1 MGCFNLRSL
10 LLAAI
15 VLSNCITWTAS
26 RHHYTHNVSGHRSR
40 HRRQGAGLYLP
51 ASYIIPGGEGSGA
64 WGEWGET
71 SPCSRTCGGGVA
83 SQKRICLVFGS
94 DGQPQC
100 SGGDTKYFSCQTQDC
115 PDGSPDFRQQ
125 QCSEHDGENFR
136 GHTYTWVPYTK
147 APNPC
152 ELNCMPKGGR
162 FYYRHKEKVVDG
174 TRCNDESYDVCVD
187 GTCQHVGCD
196 MMLGSNAREDKCR
209 ECRGNNT
216 NCHTVKS
223 TIPPEHELRQGY
235 NDILI
240 IPQGATSI
248 YIAEVRD
255 SNNYLA
261 LRSKQSNVYYLNGDY
276 HIDFPRTLEIAGAL
290 WHYERSQQGFAAP
303 DVLRCQGPT
312 NEPLYL
318 SLLLQDTNVGIDYE
332 YSIPT
337 SLAPPPNQEY
347 NWVHEE
353 FSDCTAPCGGG
364 YQTRNV
370 TCRSRE
376 DLDVVSDSLCDD
388 ILKPVTNQTCNTFPC
403 EAHWV
408 EGPWSPCSKPCG
420 EGGSRSREVYCEKVI
435 TNGVT
440 FRYTSRVGDKECEA
454 LPKPPLTQECSKEAS
469 CPKWF
474 IGKWKPCDKLC
485 GEGKQTREVVCHQK
499 DNGRVEVLTDAECSE
514 EKPAT
519 EQSCMLHPCEG
530 VDWVL
535 TDWSGCDN
543 CLSKVRTRLAEC
555 STKDGTV
562 VNSTFCSY
570 HPTPVLE
577 EPCDKTKLPACEVS
591 WYATQWSNC
600 SVDCGKGIK
609 SRKVFCGLF
618 DGSAVLKVADS
629 RCENETKYND
639 TAPCEVP
646 QEECPDHWHAGPW
659 TECTKKCGGGYQYR
673 TVLCLSGNKTGTKCN
688 GETVLDPTQNCNTGP
703 CDADETLPVDA
714 HSTPIMDDTEDE
726 DCIEEDEE
734 YPDEGVDEL
743 EPESTDE
750 DMMFSDSPSTEEG
763 SGASTTS
770 EFESESTETGSG
782 ETSITE
788 SLSTESSGS
797 EPTETGDTESTITIE
812 SSGSSE
818 SEATSESGETT
829 ELSSTSESGATTES
843 SGTSESSTTSESEGS
858 TVSDGSTESSSSSVS
873 EETSWSSTTDISS
886 TSESSSGST
895 DLSTDLTSEF
905 TDSTTESVTLS
916 SSDETGA
923 SSTEA
928 SSTSEATDESSGS
941 EASTTESGTESTTE
955 GGSSGTTETGETS
968 ESETSVGTTESGAT
982 ETEGST
988 ELSTTESEGSTES
1001 GATTESG
1008 GTTESEGS
1016 TESEATTESGS
1027 TESEGT
1033 TESGSTEETVSEG
1046 SSTTELYSTE
1056 ESSESTPWDWSST
1069 IDFYATTRRPRCK
1082 PRRSKCKKSKFGCC
1096 PDNITPAAGPFDE
1109 ACPTPKTCKESK
1121 FGCCPDGVSP
1131 ATGPKNDGCPVEPCE
1146 DTLFGCCKS
1155 DKKTPAKGNDQEGC
1169 PPPPPAC
1176 KSSKYGCCK
1185 DEKTPATGRKGKG
1198 CPENAPAKRPTGC
1211 ATSKYGCCYDNKT
1224 EATGPNGHGCPCGA
1238 TEFGCCSDG
1247 VSTASGT
1254 EMEGCVM
1261 SCNTSAYGCCQDGE
1275 TPAHGPDYEGCCLL
1289 YAYGCC
1295 PDNHQPA
1302 EGPHLEGCSCQRA
1315 RFGCCPDNITIA
1327 RGPDN
1332 KGCGCKFSEHG
1343 CCPDRHTPAL
1353 GPEFEG
1359 CECNTYQFGCC
1370 PDGVTIAKGPNLQG
1384 CQCQYS
1390 KYGCCGDGQTS
1401 ATGPDQGGCDCS
1413 SSKYGCCP
1421 DGQTEA
1427 KGEKFLGCT
1436 DVPENRQAGCSLS
1449 TDRGPCRN
1457 YSVYWYYDIEY
1468 GGCSRFW
1475 YGGCEGNANR
1485 FSSPEECEDVCVRP
1499 SPKDAC
1505 KLPKVKGACQG
1516 YHLRWYFDSAR
1527 EQCGQ
1532 FVFGGC
1538 LGNANNF
1545 ESRELC
1551 QEHCEPARGDDV
1563 CKLPIEQGSC
1573 AGNFGRWGFNAESGQ
1588 CEQFVWGG
1596 CEGNGNRFGSE
1607 AACNLRCNPP
1617 GEQKPQCSEPQ
1628 LVGNCT
1634 EKQAV
1639 WSFSQTENRC
1649 VPFYYT
1655 GCNGN
1660 NNRFTS
1666 EDACTEAC
1674 PNAFVQDVCS
1684 LPALTGD
1691 CADYRERWYY
1701 DTSIKRCRQ
1710 FYFGGCGGNG
1720 NNFATEPEC
1729 ENRCNED
1736 MQTTTV
1742 ITTIATQPQPEPFKS
1757 EFCFLEKDPGP
1768 CTEDFTRW
1776 AYEAALGACTTFQY
1790 GGCGGNRNNFPSEEH
1805 CSYYCTPAQDVCQLP
1820 MRQGPCDESYMRW
1833 FYDRATDTCSQFT
1846 FGGCDGNDNN
1856 FETLEACESRCK
1868 TAPAA
1873 TTTTAASAPAPRLP
1887 SQCYIAPSLEDCAGS
1902 GKVWYWDPSRN
1913 TCTEHDN
1920 RDFGP
1925 YCRRT
1930 GVFPSEEACERNCGA
1945 FRDLGRNVCRYP
1957 LDPGSCRE
1965 FVQKFY
1971 FDQAQARCVEFSYGG
1986 CHGGPNRFSSVEEC
2000 EEICKPESD
2009 PCKQGAE
2016 PGNCLGYIVKWYYDQ
2031 TKDTCQQFVYG
2042 GCNGND
2048 NRFESQAECEGRCR
2062 RRPDVSTSSIAPMTP
2077 PQPPAD
2083 EECRTPYSLEP
2094 CEAEITSFYYDAE
2107 RGACLSAPIGGCRYA
2122 NGYHSE
2128 EECERRCGAF
2138 RGQDICNAPLDPG
2151 PCRAAIPKVYWH
2163 QATGSCL
2170 PFVYGGCGGGPN
2182 RFSSVEECEETCGA
2196 YGPHLACLQSVEVGE
2211 TGCDQPSQR
2220 RWYYSD
2226 IYSECIVFAYT
2237 GCGGNGNN
2245 FASIDEC
2252 EQLCK
2257 RTPET
2262 NEVVPNCE
2270 RYNEECA
2277 RIRCPYSVQRTRTP
2291 EGCERCSCVPVDI
2304 DCAPLRL
2311 ECEQLKCNYG
2321 LDRTT
2326 GEDGCDR
2333 CRCLE
2338 HPCEKHPCP
2347 SGERCVAMAY
2357 VDPVTQDTRYS
2368 ADCRVVNK
2376 PGQCPAT
2383 DAAVEGLAASCRRE
2397 CNDDADCR
2405 GVGKCCTVDCSQLC
2419 LDPTTATSPVP
2430 RTTTY
2435 TPELPQAPRANTDT
2449 EPEVTSSE
2457 GDKATLRCLFHGN
2470 PPPKIT
2476 WRRGEITIDGTV
2488 GRYRLLSDGALEIVS
2503 LYRND
2508 TGVYICVADN
2518 GLGTARQEVH
2528 LQVNDPVNGPAGISG
2543 EADKVET
2550 GEFGRSLNIR
2560 CLAYGNPTP
2569 TVYWYRGLTG
2579 PMVPYSSPLY
2589 EARDNVLQIKVLN
2602 SETIGQYTCQAYN
2615 GIGRAATWSL
2625 TVEAYNPYQT
2635 PEVVPIT
2642 PRAPETEAT
2651 TPALPEFEEPVYTV
2665 PVRTRLQLDSP
2676 NLSVGSELNLPCDVD
2691 GYPVPDVYWT
2701 KDGARLGP
2709 SDRVRITDSRLTISG
2724 VSVYDSGVYGCHA
2737 SNSFSTD
2744 ADTVQITV
2752 QGAYLPPKCND
2763 NPLFANCKL
2772 IVKSKFCHHKYYST
2786 FCCKSCVEAGQLDP
2800 TDINIQNDGP
2810 WRKK

>member
-843 SGTSESSTTSESEGS
+843 SGTSESSTTS
-858 TVSDGSTESSSSSVS
+858 
-873 EETSWSSTTDISS
+873 
-886 TSESSSGST
+886 
-895 DLSTDLTSEF
+895 
-905 TDSTTESVTLS
+905 
-916 SSDETGA
+916 
-923 SSTEA
+923 
-928 SSTSEATDESSGS
+928 
-941 EASTTESGTESTTE
+941 
-955 GGSSGTTETGETS
+955 
-968 ESETSVGTTESGAT
+968 
-982 ETEGST
+982 
-988 ELSTTESEGSTES
+988 
-1001 GATTESG
+1001 
-1008 GTTESEGS
+1008 
-1016 TESEATTESGS
+1016 
-1027 TESEGT
+1027 
-1033 TESGSTEETVSEG
+1033 
-1046 SSTTELYSTE
+1046 
-1056 ESSESTPWDWSST
+1056 
-1069 IDFYATTRRPRCK
+1069 
-1082 PRRSKCKKSKFGCC
+1082 
-1096 PDNITPAAGPFDE
+1096 
-1109 ACPTPKTCKESK
+1109 
-1121 FGCCPDGVSP
+1121 
-1131 ATGPKNDGCPVEPCE
+1131 
-1146 DTLFGCCKS
+1146 
-1155 DKKTPAKGNDQEGC
+1155 
-1169 PPPPPAC
+1169 
-1176 KSSKYGCCK
+1176 
-1185 DEKTPATGRKGKG
+1185 
-1198 CPENAPAKRPTGC
+1198 
-1211 ATSKYGCCYDNKT
+1211 
-1224 EATGPNGHGCPCGA
+1224 
-1238 TEFGCCSDG
+1238 
-1247 VSTASGT
+1247 